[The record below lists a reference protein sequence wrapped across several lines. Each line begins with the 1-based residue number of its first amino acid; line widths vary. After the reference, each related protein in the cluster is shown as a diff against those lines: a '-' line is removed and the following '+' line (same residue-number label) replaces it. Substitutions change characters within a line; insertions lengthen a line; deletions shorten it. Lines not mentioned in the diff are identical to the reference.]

1 MLEQGPDPNG
11 DVEPEPRVAGVQAD
25 IAELVTV
32 NVLIGRFRY
41 VAGIGWMEYRGGVWR
56 DLPRNS
62 MVVRDSIR
70 DYLSQKVASLRADG
84 RNEQASLWKAALT
97 SKHVNGILFFA
108 QAMTGVLTG
117 HDELDQGP
125 DLVNCRNGVLN
136 LATGLV
142 SRHNPGLL
150 LTKQTGAP
158 YDRSAQSETWDML
171 LESVPVDVRPWMQL
185 RFGQALS
192 GYTEDSLVL
201 TVGGGQ
207 NGKSAFMAAIMRA
220 FGSYGGL
227 ISHRVLLHTLPGQH
241 PTELMD
247 LMGLR
252 LALLEETP
260 EEGNLDTHQ
269 LKTVIGT
276 PYIAARRMRQDTITF
291 PTTHSLFINTNH
303 YPLVA
308 TTDHGTWRRLVAV
321 QFPFKFV
328 NPDTTHQLA
337 EGERWGDPDLKARV
351 QRDAD
356 LPAAAL
362 AWVVEG
368 ARRWYDNRGLLHR
381 HPPAVEEATR
391 EWRADSDVGYQFAAE
406 HLELVPNSL
415 VPASY
420 LAEKFNAFLEAQG
433 KRKWSNRVIAG
444 RLPKS
449 IEAALGR
456 EATNSVVK
464 IQNRH
469 DLGISDPFDVARN
482 LLEPGKTI
490 RAWSDIRYTE
500 GNNDRHDSI
509 TAPDTAS
516 RSDVAEVDS
525 PAPLT
530 FDDLDSSDTVGGR
543 RVGSSD

>member
-1 MLEQGPDPNG
+1 MLDRGTDPSG
-11 DVEPEPRVAGVQAD
+11 DVERLPKGVGVQAD
-25 IAELVTV
+25 IAELVAV
-32 NVLIGRFRY
+32 NVLIGRYRF
-41 VAGIGWMEYRGGVWR
+41 VAGIGWLEYLGGAWR
-56 DLPRNS
+56 DVPKNS
-62 MVVRDSIR
+62 KVVRDAVRSYV
-70 DYLSQKVASLRADG
+70 DQKVSDLRAEG
-84 RNEQASLWKAALT
+84 RGDQASLWKAALT
-97 SKHVNGILFFA
+97 SQNINGILFFA
-108 QAMTGVLTG
+108 EAMNGVLTG
-117 HDELDQGP
+117 HEELDRGP

-136 LATGLV
+136 LSTGMLA
-142 SRHNPGLL
+142 RHNPGLL

-158 YDRSAQSETWDML
+158 YDRGARSETWELL
-171 LESVPVDVRPWMQL
+171 LEAVPVDVRPWLQL

-192 GYTEDSLVL
+192 GHTEDSLVL

-207 NGKSAFMAAIMRA
+207 NGKSALMAAIMRA
-220 FGSYGGL
+220 FGSYAGL

-269 LKTVIGT
+269 LKTIIGT

-321 QFPFKFV
+321 KFPFTFV
-328 NPDTTHQLA
+328 NPRDPANFTDPAAAMRLA
-337 EGERWGDPDLKARV
+337 AGEKWGDPDLKARV
-351 QRDAD
+351 QRDPD

-362 AWVVEG
+362 AWVIEG
-368 ARRWYDNRGLLHR
+368 ARRWYADRGSLHAL
-381 HPPAVEEATR
+381 PPAVAEATR

-406 HLELVPNSL
+406 YLELDPHSL
-415 VPASY
+415 IPVSY

-449 IEAALGR
+449 IEAALGQ
-456 EATNSVVK
+456 ETGNDVVK
-464 IQNRH
+464 VQSRH
-469 DLGISDPFDVARN
+469 RLGIADPFDAHRHV
-482 LLEPGKTI
+482 LEPGKTI
-490 RAWSDIRYTE
+490 RAWDGIRFKSDSYDQPEPVPVTP
-500 GNNDRHDSI
+500 D
-509 TAPDTAS
+509 APA
-516 RSDVAEVDS
+516 R
-525 PAPLT
+525 PAAVQ
-530 FDDLDSSDTVGGR
+530 TVMQLEE
-543 RVGSSD
+543 S

>member
-1 MLEQGPDPNG
+1 MGPDPNG
-11 DVEPEPRVAGVQAD
+11 DVEPEPRVVGVQAD

-32 NVLIGRFRY
+32 NVLIGRYRY
-41 VAGIGWMEYRGGVWR
+41 VAGIGWMEYLAGAWR
-56 DLPRNS
+56 DVPKNS
-62 MVVRDSIR
+62 KIVRDAVR
-70 DYLSQKVASLRADG
+70 EYLGQKVSDLRAEG
-84 RNEQASLWKAALT
+84 RHEQASLWKAALT
-97 SKHVNGILFFA
+97 SKHINGILFFA
-108 QAMTGVLTG
+108 EAMNGVLTG
-117 HDELDQGP
+117 HDELDHGP

-136 LATGLV
+136 LSTGLV
-142 SRHNPGLL
+142 NRHNPGLL
-150 LTKQTGAP
+150 LTKQAGAP
-158 YDRSAQSETWDML
+158 YDPEARSETWDML
-171 LESVPVDVRPWMQL
+171 LESVPVDVRPWLQL

-220 FGSYGGL
+220 FGTYAGL
-227 ISHRVLLHTLPGQH
+227 VSHRVLLQTMAGQH

-247 LMGLR
+247 LLGLR

-269 LKTVIGT
+269 LKTIIGT

-291 PTTHSLFINTNH
+291 PTTHTLFINTNH

-321 QFPFKFV
+321 KFPFKFI
-328 NPDTTHQLA
+328 NPDTAHQLA

-362 AWVVEG
+362 AWVVQG
-368 ARRWYDNRGLLHR
+368 ARRWYENRGSLHR
-381 HPPAVEEATR
+381 TPPAVDEATR

-406 HLELVPNSL
+406 HLELAPNAL

-420 LAEKFNAFLEAQG
+420 LVEKFNTFLEAQG

-456 EATNSVVK
+456 EATNEVVK
-464 IQNRH
+464 IQKRH
-469 DLGISDPFDVARN
+469 TLGIADPFDAARHG
-482 LLEPGKTI
+482 LEPGKTV
-490 RAWSDIRYTE
+490 RAWQGLKFIDDNTFMAPSTE
-500 GNNDRHDSI
+500 DVEPES
-509 TAPDTAS
+509 P
-516 RSDVAEVDS
+516 RSQQ
-525 PAPLT
+525 LT
-530 FDDLDSSDTVGGR
+530 L
-543 RVGSSD
+543 